1 MVTLEQVEKL
11 REHANI
17 SYEEAKKALEETN
30 GDILEA
36 IVNLEKQNRIKAP
49 EGGGYYNSK
58 KHHVTY
64 DNKDSQKNDKR
75 EFRRKNH
82 SNFKEQ
88 MGKLFGFCAKV
99 IDRGNKNS
107 LEVIRDGVKTFSIPV
122 TVLALFLIFAF
133 WFTIPLMVVGLF
145 FGYRYAFTGPDLGK
159 EKVNNAMGTVA
170 DAAENLKKGIKGDNT
185 NGENSDN

>member
-58 KHHVTY
+58 KHCIAH
-64 DNKDSQKNDKR
+64 DNNDSQKSDKG

-82 SNFKEQ
+82 SDFREQ
-88 MGKLFGFCAKV
+88 MRKLFRFCAKV
-99 IDRGNKNS
+99 IDKGNKNS

-145 FGYRYAFTGPDLGK
+145 FGYRYNFTGPDLGK
-159 EKVNNAMGTVA
+159 EKVNNTMNTVA
-170 DAAENLKKGIKGDNT
+170 DAAESLKKEFKGDNT
-185 NGENSDN
+185 NGKNSDN